1 MNEESFYCQ
10 ESKSCIPKSWT
21 CDGAVQCIYGEDEDF
36 ELCRNTFPERATF
49 KCLEGNRTNLFNV
62 TIFAV
67 PCDGIIGK
75 RFIFINRYDT
85 MYDFH
90 DFGLTRK

>member
-1 MNEESFYCQ
+1 MNEESFFCQ
-10 ESKSCIPKSWT
+10 KSKSCIPKSWT

-36 ELCRNTFPERATF
+36 ELCKDTFPERATI
-49 KCLEGNRTNLFNV
+49 KCLEANRTNLFNI

-75 RFIFINRYDT
+75 RLAGHIFLKSLELL
-85 MYDFH
+85 FH
-90 DFGLTRK
+90 TL